1 MHRFTLSVLLVATLF
16 LSGCAFWRG
25 FKAGVTGEPLTPEV
39 VSTQTEVGEQAGNI
53 LKESAPYLPSPWR
66 EIVVAI
72 IASVTGWGAAKRDE
86 AKKEEFVWI
95 EEEEEEVT
103 E

>member
-53 LKESAPYLPSPWR
+53 LKESTPYLPSPWR

-72 IASVTGWGAAKRDE
+72 IASVTGWGAAKKDISNKYE
-86 AKKEEFVWI
+86 LVEET
-95 EEEEEEVT
+95 EET